1 MEDLLECIFGEI
13 LSPSEVLREREVSLE
28 RTGTHEHRI
37 DAAMT
42 IRQFNRLIGASMTT
56 DSAETVGGLL
66 LHVFGEIPREAARIV
81 VGEYEFEVERVSS
94 QRIAEVTVRP
104 VPAPEAG
111 AGSTAGVETADLPDV
126 AHEPDSSQAT
136 E

>member
-1 MEDLLECIFGEI
+1 
-13 LSPSEVLREREVSLE
+13 
-28 RTGTHEHRI
+28 
-37 DAAMT
+37 T

-111 AGSTAGVETADLPDV
+111 AGSTAGVETADL
-126 AHEPDSSQAT
+126 
-136 E
+136 